1 VTTIELA
8 GVTFKDHLESGET
21 GWAFQSL
28 TDWYGVPTSKAPE
41 EPIPQG
47 QGSFDPGVD
56 YRSSAIPSFNAIYYG
71 ATEAEALDAVED
83 FCSLGTSEQQ
93 QIMRVTD
100 ALRATSREVSVRSV
114 AQQDHHGRNYILVNV
129 DTFAADPLRYG
140 DPEVVSTGVPSLS
153 GGIAF
158 PIVFPIDFA
167 TTGSPGRMVTT
178 NAGKQATFSRF
189 SVSGGLSG
197 GFSLIDIEDG
207 REIRFEFPIATSDV
221 VTVDPQTGR
230 AWIND
235 ESNVLIG
242 YLTRSDFW
250 QVPPG
255 SFRTIQFN
263 PIGSVTGT
271 PLAQATTPPAYL

>member
-1 VTTIELA
+1 VTTIDLA
-8 GVTFKDHLESGET
+8 GVTFVDHLVPGQT
-21 GWAFQSL
+21 GWAFQGL

-41 EPIPQG
+41 ADIPQG

-56 YRSSAIPSFNAIYYG
+56 YRSSAIPSFQAIYYG
-71 ATEAEALDAVED
+71 ASEAEALAAVED
-83 FCSLGTSEQQ
+83 FCALGTSDAQQ
-93 QIMRVTD
+93 VMRVTD
-100 ALRATSREVSVRSV
+100 VLRATSREVSVRSV
-114 AQQDHHGRNYILVNV
+114 VSHDHHGRNYVLVDV

-140 DPEVVSTGVPSLS
+140 DPEIVTTAPPSLA
-153 GGIAF
+153 GGLAF

-178 NAGKQATFSRF
+178 NPGKQATFSTF
-189 SVSGGLSG
+189 TVTGGLSG

-207 REIRFEFPIATSDV
+207 QEIRFEFPMSVSDV

-242 YLTRSDFW
+242 YLTKSEFW
-250 QVPPG
+250 QVPPR

-263 PIGSVTGT
+263 PIGSVSGT
-271 PLAQATTPPAYL
+271 PIATASTPPAYL